1 MQQARS
7 ARNKALWSAAIV
19 GALGLTALAG
29 CTMVGD
35 GLTGVKVRPADAI
48 GCVKD
53 CNDLYK
59 TLYDQEQALHL
70 TNIDAC
76 QALSEQDKGDCL
88 ATESARHGAAMDALG
103 EGKEACQNDCHRQ
116 GSGIGG

>member
-1 MQQARS
+1 MQQARH
-7 ARNKALWSAAIV
+7 ARNS
-19 GALGLTALAG
+19 ALGSAVMAAALGIVVLSG

-35 GLTGVKVRPADAI
+35 GLTGVKARPADATT
-48 GCVKD
+48 CVKD

-59 TLYDQEQALHL
+59 TLYDQEQKLHL

-76 QALSEQDKGDCL
+76 QALTEPDKDTCL
-88 ATESARHGAAMDALG
+88 ASEDARHQAAMDELST
-103 EGKEACQNDCHRQ
+103 GKVECQNDCHRQ